1 MIQLSLFEDENKEEE
16 FINNCIDKVF
26 RTSGTLKNYIVG
38 DIEEI
43 DWTTCGYS
51 IVGGERAILNNKQ
64 ITIQRKG
71 KEDIIVT
78 EAEIRNRLNHLKREY
93 LEEVL

>member
-1 MIQLSLFEDENKEEE
+1 MIQLSLFEE
-16 FINNCIDKVF
+16 IDTIQFV
-26 RTSGTLKNYIVG
+26 NYCLDIKIITNYGFYKYITG

-43 DWTTCGYS
+43 DWEGVCRNS
-51 IVGGERAILNNKQ
+51 IIRGAKVIFSNKK

-71 KEDIIVT
+71 KKDIIVT
-78 EAEIRNRLNHLKREY
+78 EAEIIDRVHHLKREY

>member
-1 MIQLSLFEDENKEEE
+1 MIQLSLFEEIDTIQ
-16 FINNCIDKVF
+16 FINYCLDMKIMTNYGF
-26 RTSGTLKNYIVG
+26 RKYITG

-43 DWTTCGYS
+43 NWEGVCKYS
-51 IVGGERAILNNKQ
+51 IIRGARVILDNRQ

-71 KEDIIVT
+71 KKDIIVT
-78 EAEIRNRLNHLKREY
+78 EAEIIDRVHHLKREY